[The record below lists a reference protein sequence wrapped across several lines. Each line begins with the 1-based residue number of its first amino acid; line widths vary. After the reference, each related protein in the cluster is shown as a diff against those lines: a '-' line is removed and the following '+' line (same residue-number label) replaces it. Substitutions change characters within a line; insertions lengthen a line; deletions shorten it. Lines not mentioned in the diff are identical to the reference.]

1 MADSAFN
8 RRVINNVYY
17 PKISEVATKC
27 IKENIRFKF
36 VTEDELP
43 KDRTVPK
50 VKLEKTDLNQNY
62 TFETFV
68 VGNSNRMAVITALKV
83 AENPGVLFNPLYI
96 FGNVGLGKTHLMQA
110 IGNYISEKNYNYKIL
125 YVQANDYLLD
135 FTRALRDDNMPNF
148 EEKYKN
154 IDILLIDDIQML
166 IGKDLTQQQFF
177 NLFNELDNSR
187 KQIVITSDRPAK
199 ELNIMK
205 RLTSRF
211 EKGGIVDIKAPD
223 LEQRICIIKK
233 KAQELFDLSL
243 SEDVINYIANNLTT
257 NVRELEGAINRLI
270 IYSNFCANDSI
281 SLEMVKEAID
291 VCIVNKTK
299 KKEYE
304 YSALLELIAEMYNV
318 GVKDIIGN
326 SRKAEYVLPR
336 HIVMYI
342 LKEKYDLPF
351 KKIGHI
357 LNGRDHS
364 TIISGY
370 EKIQYEI
377 KNDKEMKMAIDLIYK
392 KLGE

>member
-1 MADSAFN
+1 MAESAFN
-8 RRVINNVYY
+8 RRVINSVYY
-17 PKISEVATKC
+17 PKISEVAKKC

-43 KDRTVPK
+43 KEKTVTK
-50 VKLEKTDLNQNY
+50 AKLEKTDLNKNY

-125 YVQANDYLLD
+125 YVQANDYMSD
-135 FTRALRDDNMPNF
+135 FIRALRDDNMPNF

-166 IGKDLTQQQFF
+166 IGKNSTQQQFF

-199 ELNIMK
+199 ELNIME

-270 IYSNFCANDSI
+270 IYSNFCANDYI

-291 VCIVNKTK
+291 VVNKTK
-299 KKEYE
+299 KKEDD
-304 YSALLELIAEMYNV
+304 YSALLEIIADMYNI

-326 SRKAEYVLPR
+326 SRKAEHVLPR

-342 LKEKYDLPF
+342 LKEKYNLPF
-351 KKIGHI
+351 KKIGYI